1 MAEREIF
8 LTKNVFVAG
17 SAPRITYNPRDDRHL
32 EREVTLYL
40 EQGPGRALSVSGPT
54 KSGKTVLI
62 ERLMPRDEAIWMEG
76 PDLESVDSFWE
87 RIVDWLGLYDLVEV
101 TQQEGEDAGKQL
113 GLTVGVPK
121 LASIDAHKKD
131 GTTTTRGA
139 RWGRSQAVTT
149 VARRGLEDLGV
160 PIVID
165 DFHYVAEGA
174 RQAMARAI
182 KTAIPFCK
190 VVLIAVPHE
199 AFDVVR
205 NESDM
210 GGRVSQLAI
219 EFWTVEELKFI
230 AEKGFAALAIEDKH
244 GIGTTLAENSFGA
257 PFLMQ
262 DLCYHYAISL
272 GVLQTAHEPVSTA
285 EPASW
290 DDFFARIANRTP
302 PVIFDH
308 LLKGPKT
315 RGQRRV
321 ARVFKTG
328 QTTDVYGALIYAI
341 GKAGKATVSYQELAR
356 ILEGAFREPI
366 SGQQI
371 TASLGHMSTV
381 ALENRGTG
389 DAAVAYKNDDLHV
402 LDPFL
407 LFYLRHGNWSV
418 DKEMDDAAVQEPLP
432 ERGSATTA

>member
-1 MAEREIF
+1 MTEREIV

-17 SAPRITYNPRDDRHL
+17 APPRITYNPRDDRHL
-32 EREVTLYL
+32 EQELTGYL

-54 KSGKTVLI
+54 KSGKTVLV
-62 ERLMPRDEAIWMEG
+62 ERLLPRDEAIWMEG
-76 PDLESVDSFWE
+76 PDLQSVEAFWE

-101 TQQEGEDAGKQL
+101 TQQEGESSGRQM
-113 GLTVGVPK
+113 GLNVGVPK
-121 LASIDAHKKD
+121 LASIDVQKKD
-131 GTTTTRGA
+131 DTTATRGA
-139 RWGRSQAVTT
+139 RWSRSQAVTT

-165 DFHYVAEGA
+165 DFHYVAEDA
-174 RQAMARAI
+174 RQLMARAI

-190 VVLIAVPHE
+190 VILIAVPHE

-219 EFWTVEELKFI
+219 ELWTVNELEFI
-230 AEKGFAALAIEDKH
+230 AERGFDALSIDDQH
-244 GIGTTLAENSFGA
+244 GVGTKLAENSFGA

-262 DLCYHYAISL
+262 DLCYHYATSL
-272 GVLQTAHEPVSTA
+272 GVLQTAEEPVVTA
-285 EPASW
+285 EPADW
-290 DDFFARIANRTP
+290 DEFFGRIANRTP

-315 RGQRRV
+315 RGQKRV
-321 ARVFKTG
+321 PRVFKTG
-328 QTTDVYGALIYAI
+328 ETTDVYGALLYAI
-341 GKAGKATVSYQELAR
+341 AKASKVTVSYQELAQ
-356 ILEGAFREPI
+356 IIEGDFREPI

-371 TASLGHMSTV
+371 TASLGHMSAV
-381 ALENRGTG
+381 ALDNRGTG

-407 LFYLRHGNWSV
+407 LFYLRHGHWSV
-418 DKEMDDAAVQEPLP
+418 DKEMEAGPVQEPLP
-432 ERGSATTA
+432 EPA